1 MLIRSIEQTSQGV
14 YKISPNEGS
23 AFFLRK
29 DYLSLVPEE
38 KLLPFAYGRLDID
51 FDEVKPNEDDMGFFN
66 EEESCDILN
75 AAFLYSVEKIALTY
89 LSRAEHCRMGLY
101 KKLLAKQI
109 DKNAI
114 NSVLDYLESVN
125 LLNDY
130 RFASAWLRTRSINHF
145 EGRIRLSA
153 ELQSRGLEKESAKK
167 ALDEFFLEKDEQE
180 LCKKAYKKL
189 QKVKKSNEKTI
200 LSLKRLGFTNK
211 EISCAMKN

>member
-29 DYLSLVPEE
+29 DYLSLVPES
-38 KLLPFAYGRLDID
+38 KLLPFGYGRLDID
-51 FDEVKPNEDDMGFFN
+51 FDEVKPAESDAGFFN
-66 EEESCDILN
+66 EEESQDILN
-75 AAFLYSVEKIALTY
+75 AAFIYSVEKIALTY

-114 NSVLDYLESVN
+114 NSVLDYLESTN

-130 RFASAWLRTRSINHF
+130 RFSSAWLRTRSINHF
-145 EGRIRLSA
+145 EGRIRLNA
-153 ELQSRGLEKESAKK
+153 ELQNRGVEKESAKK
-167 ALDEFFLEKDEQE
+167 ALDEFFSDKDEQE

-189 QKVKKSNEKTI
+189 QKVKKSEEKSI
-200 LSLKRLGFTNK
+200 LALQRLGFSTK
-211 EISCAMKN
+211 EIFSVVKN